1 MHPVR
6 SFLYITNLCPCIQ
19 CSQPLKCA
27 FCVSWEY
34 TTQCW
39 CTRRWQML
47 LAQTSLVWAKTA
59 LGFPTFPFHS
69 LTFHSRS
76 GGSFHF
82 SLWIT
87 KRCLSE
93 GNTGRWVAQKSTQE
107 LRGSWSLDHCDLSL
121 LMATCLGRF
130 YFAFVSCESLQTSA
144 LLVVD
149 HMNQFTQNHRE
160 KFCLCLEHQLSTQQS
175 FKASRH
181 WLYGLW
187 QPILTFSA
195 IMAVN
200 PGKFLLT
207 SSLWDLTWK
216 NSPLNYWYNC

>member
-1 MHPVR
+1 M
-6 SFLYITNLCPCIQ
+6 NLCPYVQ

-59 LGFPTFPFHS
+59 LVFPTFPFHS

-76 GGSFHF
+76 AGSFHF
-82 SLWIT
+82 SLWII

-93 GNTGRWVAQKSTQE
+93 GNSGRRWVAQKSTQE
-107 LRGSWSLDHCDLSL
+107 LRGSWSLDRCDVTL
-121 LMATCLGRF
+121 LMATCLERF
-130 YFAFVSCESLQTSA
+130 YFALVSCESLQTSA

-149 HMNQFTQNHRE
+149 HVNQFTQNHGE
-160 KFCLCLEHQLSTQQS
+160 KFSLCLEHSLSTQQS
-175 FKASRH
+175 FKAGRH
-181 WLYGLW
+181 SLYGLW
-187 QPILTFSA
+187 WPILTFLT

-200 PGKFLLT
+200 PGKFLWI
-207 SSLWDLTWK
+207 SSLWDLTTWK